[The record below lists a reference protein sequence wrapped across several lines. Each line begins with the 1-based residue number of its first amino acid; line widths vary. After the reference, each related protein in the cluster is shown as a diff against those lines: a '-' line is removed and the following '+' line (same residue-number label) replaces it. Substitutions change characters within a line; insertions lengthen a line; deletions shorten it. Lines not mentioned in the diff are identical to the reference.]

1 MFLNILISEDKIFI
15 EEYIYKGSDYDSKV
29 TARANALEQ
38 VTEKLLRKVGVYI
51 KSETIWDKK
60 ETKDGIQEIYEKNI
74 NVITAGTT
82 KIEVIDEKWSENE
95 YWVKAEIIIDPSN
108 IQNKIDELIND
119 KEDFREYLA
128 IKEER
133 NKAFKEIERLKQKL
147 NQVKSDEEKNEI
159 ISSYNKQFGK
169 LSSKQLYERGYKAIR
184 NKKYNKAIS
193 LMLEAKNLNPDDF
206 AVYKHLGYSYY
217 VQGNRTQSK
226 KVWKE
231 GLKKLRGLIKKDK
244 KNSNL
249 HIELARYYVLIKENV
264 LAEKSYSK
272 AMKFNKDNSEIICEY
287 GMFLFKNYGDTP
299 YITKLLRKASKLG
312 AEDCQEICR
321 NNGFYW

>member
-29 TARANALEQ
+29 NARANALEQ

-82 KIEVIDEKWSENE
+82 KIEVIDEKWYENE
-95 YWVKAEIIIDPSN
+95 YWVKDEIIIDTSN

-147 NQVKSDEEKNEI
+147 NQVKS
-159 ISSYNKQFGK
+159 SSI
-169 LSSKQLYERGYKAIR
+169 LSS
-184 NKKYNKAIS
+184 
-193 LMLEAKNLNPDDF
+193 
-206 AVYKHLGYSYY
+206 
-217 VQGNRTQSK
+217 
-226 KVWKE
+226 
-231 GLKKLRGLIKKDK
+231 
-244 KNSNL
+244 
-249 HIELARYYVLIKENV
+249 
-264 LAEKSYSK
+264 
-272 AMKFNKDNSEIICEY
+272 
-287 GMFLFKNYGDTP
+287 
-299 YITKLLRKASKLG
+299 
-312 AEDCQEICR
+312 
-321 NNGFYW
+321 